1 MKYLKKILPVFLT
14 LLLLAG
20 MLYLLSILTG
30 PKNNTQEA
38 GHDAWAAYGFEA
50 EAPDR

>member
-38 GHDAWAAYGFEA
+38 GHDAWLPLYFKCHSSF
-50 EAPDR
+50 